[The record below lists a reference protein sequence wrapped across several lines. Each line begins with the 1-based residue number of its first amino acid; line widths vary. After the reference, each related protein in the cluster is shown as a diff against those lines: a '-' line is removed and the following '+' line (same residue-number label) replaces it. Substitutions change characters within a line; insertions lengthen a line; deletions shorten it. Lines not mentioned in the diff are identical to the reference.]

1 MSNSPDLIVV
11 DGIEAFTDGGPD
23 RGTKVRAEVML
34 AGTDRIAVDAVGKG
48 VLAMQENSVALQAL
62 RQAIRLEEDG
72 YKFYAEAAER
82 TADPRGKE
90 MFLSLADDE
99 KLHLRIVRDQYE
111 ALKGGKGWVSFPEV
125 MGVEPIDLGKPLFPP
140 DEGVIDPEASDIDA
154 LLFALQIENQS
165 YELYRRAASETADS
179 AGKAMYHRL
188 ASQERNHFD
197 ILMLNYEHLVS
208 TGSWRGL

>member
-1 MSNSPDLIVV
+1 MTEDI
-11 DGIEAFTDGGPD
+11 F
-23 RGTKVRAEVML
+23 
-34 AGTDRIAVDAVGKG
+34 
-48 VLAMQENSVALQAL
+48 QENTVALQAL
-62 RQAIRLEEDG
+62 RQAMRLEQDG
-72 YKFYAEAAER
+72 YRFYTEAAER

-111 ALKGGKGWVSFPEV
+111 ALSTSKGWGSFAEALELKPV
-125 MGVEPIDLGKPLFPP
+125 DVDKPLFPP
-140 DEGVIDPEASDIDA
+140 ERGAFEKAIDPKAGNTDA

-165 YELYRRAASETADS
+165 YELYRKAAGETADP
-179 AGKAMYHRL
+179 AGKDMYQRL
-188 ASQERNHFD
+188 ASYERTHFD